1 MNHTTLVSRGRA
13 AHILTSRL
21 LLGCALALGGVA
33 CGSQSPS
40 PLVAESTPAAPVVEA
55 DTTAAQPAAEF
66 DFEVESRREFIDEAL
81 PPATDDSDWPP
92 TDIAVAP
99 PEGAEPIRATVRP
112 TRHTLEMGTTQSIE
126 EVRAFYQAAF
136 EAQGYTLSE
145 LDFMSP
151 ELTRF
156 GASREGEPTGIE
168 VTVANG
174 GNDTLKITY
183 KGPRMPS
190 IEAGGENAS
199 EDGCRQAL
207 TAARTIN
214 LARVGM
220 DTIPENMRASMDAEL
235 EADVTLCAGHWRAPH
250 LECFSRYANEPS
262 MLSQCNEVARRDAGQ
277 PPLPR

>member
-1 MNHTTLVSRGRA
+1 MIHTTLVSRAGRT
-13 AHILTSRL
+13 LTSRL
-21 LLGCALALGGVA
+21 LLGCTLALGGMA

-40 PLVAESTPAAPVVEA
+40 PVVAEPEPAEPVVETEA
-55 DTTAAQPAAEF
+55 TTPEPVAEF
-66 DFEVESRREFIDEAL
+66 NFEVESRREFTDETL
-81 PPATDDSDWPP
+81 PPATDDSVWPP

-99 PEGAEPIRATVRP
+99 PEGAVPLRAVVRP
-112 TRHTLEMGTTQSIE
+112 TRHTLEMSTSQNVE

-145 LDFMSP
+145 LDFMAP

-156 GASREGEPTGIE
+156 GASHEGEATGIE
-168 VTVANG
+168 VTLANG
-174 GNDTLKITY
+174 GNDTLKLTY

-190 IEAGGENAS
+190 IEAGGETAT
-199 EDGCRQAL
+199 EDACRQAL

-214 LARVGM
+214 LARVGI
-220 DTIPENMRASMDAEL
+220 DTIPDNMRESLDASLA
-235 EADVTLCAGHWRAPH
+235 ADVALCAGHWRAPH
-250 LECFSRYANEPS
+250 LECFTRYANEPA